1 MGRLGPV
8 EVMERLERR
17 VTPGCEEDPV
27 LRETVGSLV
36 TEELKEQLDP
46 RGIEATL
53 VHRGQMEDQ
62 G

>member
-1 MGRLGPV
+1 M
-8 EVMERLERR
+8 MERLERR

-53 VHRGQMEDQ
+53 VHGGQMEDQ